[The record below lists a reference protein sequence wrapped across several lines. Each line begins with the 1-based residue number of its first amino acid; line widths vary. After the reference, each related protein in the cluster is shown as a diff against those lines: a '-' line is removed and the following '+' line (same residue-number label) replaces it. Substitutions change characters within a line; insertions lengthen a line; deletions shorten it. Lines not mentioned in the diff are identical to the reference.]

1 MGQLMNADVYHR
13 SPFCLS
19 AGDLDLLNLATTHA
33 QAHDGWFGPQRN
45 IYYWLVS
52 PQKDPKMH

>member
-33 QAHDGWFGPQRN
+33 QAHA
-45 IYYWLVS
+45 
-52 PQKDPKMH
+52 